1 LFHCNNISVSV
12 NGSVG
17 KWPISFFTI
26 VFLLSS
32 KAFLA
37 RILDNDKAETFGSF
51 DNGISVFIV
60 GAEITGVII
69 GASGFFSGID
79 ASIGVL
85 STFVF

>member
-1 LFHCNNISVSV
+1 
-12 NGSVG
+12 
-17 KWPISFFTI
+17 
-26 VFLLSS
+26 
-32 KAFLA
+32 LA

-51 DNGISVFIV
+51 DDGISVFIV